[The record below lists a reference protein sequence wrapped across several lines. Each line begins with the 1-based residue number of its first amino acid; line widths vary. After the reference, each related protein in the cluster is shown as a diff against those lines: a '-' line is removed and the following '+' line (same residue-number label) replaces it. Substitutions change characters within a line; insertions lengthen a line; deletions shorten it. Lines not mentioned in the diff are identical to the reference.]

1 MANVK
6 ILRASAGSGK
16 TYQLAYAYVREVV
29 RDPGCYRNILAVTF
43 TNKAT
48 EEMKRRIV
56 EEINRLASNLK
67 SNYLN
72 DLCSDLGLSVT
83 DVCNRAVRAQ
93 TYILHDYSRFSVLT
107 IDKFFQ
113 RIIRAFLRELGIDI
127 NFNLELETDTLLE
140 EAADRL
146 IDRIATDEKLRQRVI
161 PLVEEKME
169 RDGKWDIRRELVVLG
184 GELFQERYKMLQS
197 QTKVPDF
204 LKTVDEIKK
213 QSACIKNKMRKI
225 ASDALKIIA
234 DAGFRPEDF
243 SYGNQGCTSYF
254 VKVERGKI
262 ASYSTRVTDACI
274 DRKKWVSAS
283 SPNKAALQAL
293 VPQLQPLLKGLR
305 DAYDQHNRFL
315 TSADLVLSNYRGFV
329 LLQDLA
335 QCVSELCKEQ
345 RIVPISETGNIIG
358 KLIGGNDTPF
368 IYEKVGNRFDHFMID
383 EFQDTS
389 VQQWNN
395 FKPLLEN
402 AVAAQQDMPA
412 LLVGDIKQSIYRWR
426 GGDWR
431 ILGHEVSNVFENVDI
446 QSLDT
451 NYRSA
456 KRVVEFNNFM
466 IESCVQEDNQRLN
479 ALLDEAEEKGFLSSD
494 RHQDLKDMLQHAY
507 EGHHQQ
513 AHAAADSGY
522 VRVVTYDKEQHQE
535 KPYVIEV
542 IEELQQRGYKPG
554 DIAILVRKKAQ
565 GVSVAQQLLDY
576 KSAHPDATYCY
587 DVVTQEA
594 LQIGSSSVVGFIVA
608 VFRLV
613 LDLNESISRAIHN
626 QFLDRPF
633 GQDLDPKETEFLHKL
648 RLASIEEVFDEVV
661 MYYKLSEREGEIA
674 YLQAF
679 ENQIHRFATSRIA
692 DLPLFVSWWEESGAT
707 QSIALPQTQNAINVL
722 TIHKSKGLQYRVVIV
737 PYCNW
742 SLEPLSGS
750 LTWAKSAENTFSP
763 LGVFPL
769 GWKKVL
775 LDSYFAD
782 DSYQELV
789 MSHIDNINLL
799 YVAVTRAVDELYLL
813 RPNTSSNTAGSDVGN
828 LLVQAIDGNQSEKG
842 CKATCGIKGRTE
854 QKDNDSI
861 FDFGKPASLNVTQS
875 TSVDYITEYPVIPYD
890 KKLSFRFDTDRYFED
905 VNDTENLATGE
916 QLHTVDNVS
925 SQKQDQIYKE
935 KPTDNR
941 ESDLRNY
948 GILMHKLFE
957 YVSNQKE
964 AEEKLDKMYCEGAIS
979 KDEFELLREKIQKAW
994 QNPVIVSW
1002 FDPQWT
1008 EVRNEHAI
1016 LLPGESNTRR
1026 PDRVLIKG
1034 NEAIIIDYKFGRHEN
1049 PKYVRQLGEYIGLL
1063 QRMGYKKVQGYL
1075 WYVELERVI
1084 PVAV

>member
-169 RDGKWDIRRELVVLG
+169 HDGKWDIRGELVALG

-335 QCVSELCKEQ
+335 QCVSELSKEQ
-345 RIVPISETGNIIG
+345 RIVPISETGTIIG
-358 KLIGGNDTPF
+358 KLIGGNATPF

-813 RPNTSSNTAGSDVGN
+813 RPNTSSKMAGSDVGN

-842 CKATCGIKGRTE
+842 CKVTCGIKGRTE

-935 KPTDNR
+935 KPTVNR
-941 ESDLRNY
+941 NDLRNY

-964 AEEKLDKMYCEGAIS
+964 AEQRLEQMYREGAIS
-979 KDEFELLREKIQKAW
+979 KKEVDLLREKIEKAW
-994 QNPVIVSW
+994 QNPVVASW
-1002 FDPQWT
+1002 FNPQWT

-1016 LLPGESNTRR
+1016 LLPGGLNTRR

-1034 NEAIIIDYKFGRHEN
+1034 SEAIIVDYKFGQYE
-1049 PKYVRQLGEYIGLL
+1049 KSMYVEQIKEYIRLL
-1063 QRMGYKKVQGYL
+1063 QQMGYRQVHGYL
-1075 WYVELERVI
+1075 WYVALEQVV
-1084 PVAV
+1084 PVSV

>member
-1 MANVK
+1 MESVK

-29 RDPGCYRNILAVTF
+29 RLPECYRNILAVTF

-56 EEINRLASNLK
+56 EEINRLASNQK

-72 DLCSDLGLSVT
+72 DLCSDLGLSDT
-83 DVCNRAVRAQ
+83 DVRNRAAKAQ

-146 IDRIATDEKLRQRVI
+146 IDRIATDETLRQRVI

-169 RDGKWDIRRELVVLG
+169 RDGKWDIRGELVALG

-197 QTKVPDF
+197 LPLVSDF
-204 LKTVDEIKK
+204 LDTVNDIKK
-213 QSACIKNKMRKI
+213 RSACIKNEMRKI

-234 DAGFRPEDF
+234 DAGFSPEDF
-243 SYGNQGCTSYF
+243 AYKDKACTSYF
-254 VKVERGKI
+254 VKI
-262 ASYSTRVTDACI
+262 AGGEITSYKKLVSDACI
-274 DRKKWVSAS
+274 DSKKWVSAS

-293 VPQLQPLLKGLR
+293 VPQLQPLLKDLC
-305 DAYDQHNRFL
+305 DAYDQHIHFL

-345 RIVPISETGNIIG
+345 RIVPISETGSIIG

-402 AVAAQQDMPA
+402 AVAVQQNMPA

-431 ILGHEVSNVFENVDI
+431 ILGHEVGKVFGNVDI

-456 KRVVEFNNFM
+456 RRVVEFNNWM
-466 IESCVQEDNQRLN
+466 IECCVQVDNQRLN
-479 ALLDEAEEKGFLSSD
+479 DLLEDAKKKGFLSEKS
-494 RHQDLKDMLQHAY
+494 HKNLKDMLKDAY
-507 EGHHQQ
+507 VGHHQK

-522 VRVVTYDKEQHQE
+522 VRVVAYDKEQHQE
-535 KPYVIEV
+535 KPCVIEV
-542 IEELQQRGYKPG
+542 IEELQQRGYEPG
-554 DIAILVRKKAQ
+554 DIAILVRKKVQ
-565 GVSVAQQLLDY
+565 GVAVAQQLLDY
-576 KSAHPDATYCY
+576 KSAHPDAQYCY

-613 LDLNESISRAIHN
+613 LDLNDSISRAIYN
-626 QFLDRPF
+626 RFLGRPF
-633 GQDLDPKETEFLHKL
+633 EQDLDPQETDFLHNL
-648 RLASIEEVFDEVV
+648 RLTSIEETFEQTV
-661 MYYKLSEREGEIA
+661 MRYKLSDRTGEIA

-679 ENQIHRFATSRIA
+679 EDQIHRFSTSRIA
-692 DLPLFVSWWEESGAT
+692 DLSLFVAWWEESGAT
-707 QSIALPQTQNAINVL
+707 QSIALPQTKNAINVL

-737 PYCNW
+737 PDCNW

-750 LTWAKSAENTFSP
+750 LTWTESKKAPFNN

-769 GWKKVL
+769 GWKKGL
-775 LDSYFAD
+775 LDSYFSD

-799 YVAVTRAVDELYLL
+799 YVAVTRAVDELYLF
-813 RPNTSSNTAGSDVGN
+813 RPNTSKNASGSDVGN
-828 LLVQAIDGNQSEKG
+828 LLRQAIDESQSEKG
-842 CKATCGIKGRTE
+842 CNTACRIEGRVE
-854 QKDNDSI
+854 QNGNDSV
-861 FDFGKPASLNVTQS
+861 FHFGEPITLEEMKSEP
-875 TSVDYITEYPVIPYD
+875 VDYITEYPVIPYD
-890 KKLSFRFDTDRYFED
+890 KKLSFRFDTDRYFGADNNALDGEED
-905 VNDTENLATGE
+905 SRSDSSAGVQGEKSLIQGKAADTRKSNLR
-916 QLHTVDNVS
+916 S
-925 SQKQDQIYKE
+925 
-935 KPTDNR
+935 
-941 ESDLRNY
+941 Y

-957 YVSNQKE
+957 SVSSRDEVQDR
-964 AEEKLDKMYCEGAIS
+964 LDQMCHEGAIS
-979 KDEFELLREKIQKAW
+979 EQEAQNLQDKIAKAW
-994 QNPVIVSW
+994 QNSDIVSW

-1016 LLPGESNTRR
+1016 LLPGGPDTRR

-1034 NEAIIIDYKFGRHEN
+1034 SEAVVVDYKFGQHEKN
-1049 PKYVRQLGEYIGLL
+1049 AYVNQIKDYIQLL
-1063 QRMGYKKVQGYL
+1063 QRMGYRQVVGYL
-1075 WYVELERVI
+1075 WYVELERIVK
-1084 PVAV
+1084 VAI

>member
-1 MANVK
+1 MASVK

-29 RDPGCYRNILAVTF
+29 RVPECYRNILAVTF

-56 EEINRLASNLK
+56 EEINRLASNQK

-72 DLCSDLGLSVT
+72 DLCSDLGLSDA
-83 DVCNRAVRAQ
+83 DVRNRAVKAQ

-169 RDGKWDIRRELVVLG
+169 RDGKWDIRGELVALG

-197 QTKVPDF
+197 LPSVSDF
-204 LKTVDEIKK
+204 LDTVNDIKK
-213 QSACIKNKMRKI
+213 QSACIKNEMRNI

-254 VKVERGKI
+254 VKIARGEI
-262 ASYSTRVTDACI
+262 TLYGNRVTDALGNNN
-274 DRKKWVSAS
+274 KWVSAN

-293 VPQLQPLLKGLR
+293 VPKLQPLLKDLCN
-305 DAYDQHNRFL
+305 AYDQHIHFL

-345 RIVPISETGNIIG
+345 RIVPISETGSIIG

-368 IYEKVGNRFDHFMID
+368 IYEKVGNQFDHFMID

-402 AVAAQQDMPA
+402 AVAVQQNMPA

-431 ILGHEVSNVFENVDI
+431 ILGHEVSEVFENVDI
-446 QSLDT
+446 RSLDT

-456 KRVVEFNNFM
+456 RRVVEFNNWM
-466 IESCVQEDNQRLN
+466 IECCVQVDNQRLN
-479 ALLDEAEEKGFLSSD
+479 DLLDEAEKKGFLSVNK
-494 RHQDLKDMLQHAY
+494 HKNLKDMLKDAY

-522 VRVVTYDKEQHQE
+522 VRVVAYDKEQHQQ
-535 KPYVIEV
+535 KSCVIEV
-542 IEELQQRGYKPG
+542 VEELQQRGYEPG
-554 DIAILVRKKAQ
+554 DIAILVRRKVQ
-565 GVSVAQQLLDY
+565 GVAVAQQLLDY
-576 KSAHPDATYCY
+576 KSAHPDAQYCY

-613 LDLNESISRAIHN
+613 LDINDSISRAIYN
-626 QFLDRPF
+626 RFLGWPF
-633 GQDLDPKETEFLHKL
+633 EQDLDPEETEFLHSL
-648 RLASIEEVFDEVV
+648 RLASIEETFEQTV
-661 MYYKLSEREGEIA
+661 MRYKLSDRTGEIA

-679 ENQIHRFATSRIA
+679 EDQIHRFSTSRIA
-692 DLPLFVSWWEESGAT
+692 DLSLFVAWWEESGAT
-707 QSIALPQTQNAINVL
+707 QSIALPQTKNAINVL

-737 PYCNW
+737 PDCNW
-742 SLEPLSGS
+742 GLEPLSGS
-750 LTWAKSAENTFSP
+750 LTWTESKKAPFNN

-769 GWKKVL
+769 GWKKGL
-775 LDSYFAD
+775 LDSYFSD

-799 YVAVTRAVDELYLL
+799 YVAVTRAVDELYLF
-813 RPNTSSNTAGSDVGN
+813 RSNTSKNASGSDVGN
-828 LLVQAIDGNQSEKG
+828 LLRQVIDESQSEKG
-842 CKATCGIKGRTE
+842 CNSACRIEGRVE
-854 QKDNDSI
+854 QIGNDSV
-861 FDFGKPASLNVTQS
+861 FHFGEPTTLEEMKSEP
-875 TSVDYITEYPVIPYD
+875 VDYLTEYPVIPYD
-890 KKLSFRFDTDRYFED
+890 KKLSFRFDTDRYFGADNNALDGEED
-905 VNDTENLATGE
+905 SLSDSSAGVQGEKSLIQGKAADTR
-916 QLHTVDNVS
+916 
-925 SQKQDQIYKE
+925 K
-935 KPTDNR
+935 
-941 ESDLRNY
+941 SDLRSY

-957 YVSNQKE
+957 SVSSRDEVQDR
-964 AEEKLDKMYCEGAIS
+964 LDQMCHEGAIS
-979 KDEFELLREKIQKAW
+979 EQEAQNLQDKIAKAW
-994 QNPVIVSW
+994 QNSDIVSW

-1016 LLPGESNTRR
+1016 LLPGSSDTRR

-1034 NEAIIIDYKFGRHEN
+1034 SEAVVVDYKFGLHEKN
-1049 PKYVRQLGEYIGLL
+1049 AYVNQIEDYIRLL
-1063 QRMGYKKVQGYL
+1063 QRMGYRQVVGYL
-1075 WYVELERVI
+1075 WYVELERIVK
-1084 PVAV
+1084 VAI